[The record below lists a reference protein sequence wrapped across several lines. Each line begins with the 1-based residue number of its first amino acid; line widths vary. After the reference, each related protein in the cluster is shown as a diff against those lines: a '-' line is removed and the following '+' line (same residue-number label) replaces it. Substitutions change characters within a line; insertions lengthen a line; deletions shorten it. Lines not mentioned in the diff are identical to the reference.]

1 MRTANQGI
9 MFRRPLLL
17 GFLYKEMQDKDF
29 SLGGR
34 FENRGGRHTAA
45 SLIYLQFSQPHRLR
59 VFPITL
65 EKVTNSLIE
74 QLNERITYSQERFIR
89 NTVNQ
94 MQDKLV

>member
-45 SLIYLQFSQPHRLR
+45 SFVYQGKIAKTLNKDFSLGGRFENRGGRRTAASFVYQGKIAR
-59 VFPITL
+59 TL
-65 EKVTNSLIE
+65 NKDF
-74 QLNERITYSQERFIR
+74 R
-89 NTVNQ
+89 
-94 MQDKLV
+94 

>member
-9 MFRRPLLL
+9 TFRGPLLP

-45 SLIYLQFSQPHRLR
+45 SFIYQEN
-59 VFPITL
+59 IAKTL
-65 EKVTNSLIE
+65 
-74 QLNERITYSQERFIR
+74 
-89 NTVNQ
+89 
-94 MQDKLV
+94 DKDFR